1 MANFTATQKREHAVL
16 NKIQNELA
24 FFADRQMMTVSSSV
38 NSTVPLA
45 FNLDAF
51 ELIDGDIDF
60 TPGSQQLTDSTE
72 STACMN
78 SQAPA
83 VDHDSV
89 NAGPDSL
96 EWFSRL
102 LQNAATRAS

>member
-24 FFADRQMMTVSSSV
+24 FFAERPMMTVS
-38 NSTVPLA
+38 NSTNTTVPLA

-60 TPGSQQLTDSTE
+60 TPGSHQPADATCVASH
-72 STACMN
+72 
-78 SQAPA
+78 AP
-83 VDHDSV
+83 VDIHESV

-96 EWFSRL
+96 EWFSAL
-102 LQNAATRAS
+102 LQNAAARAS

>member
-1 MANFTATQKREHAVL
+1 MSNFTAAQKREHAVL

-24 FFADRQMMTVSSSV
+24 FFADRQVMNVSSAA
-38 NSTVPLA
+38 STSVPLV

-51 ELIDGDIDF
+51 ELIDGEFDF
-60 TPGSQQLTDSTE
+60 TPTNHQAKSDYTSV
-72 STACMN
+72 C
-78 SQAPA
+78 APA
-83 VDHDSV
+83 PAQSHESEG
-89 NAGPDSL
+89 AGPDSL

>member
-16 NKIQNELA
+16 NKIQNELS
-24 FFADRQMMTVSSSV
+24 FLSDRQTMAVSCPV

-45 FNLDAF
+45 FHLDAF
-51 ELIDGDIDF
+51 ELIDGNIDF
-60 TPGSQQLTDSTE
+60 APGSQQLSDGTDR
-72 STACMN
+72 TACMN

-102 LQNAATRAS
+102 IQNAAARAS